1 MINKTAYG
9 FSNYMRRLNTA
20 NGIETP
26 DYDSNIVYYNSKR
39 GVVVKFSKMYD
50 GLHFDCTFTV
60 ELYRSFLD
68 SIMYFF
74 KVKK

>member
-1 MINKTAYG
+1 MKK
-9 FSNYMRRLNTA
+9 LNSA

-39 GVVVKFSKMYD
+39 GVVVNFSKMYD
-50 GLHFDCTFTV
+50 GLHFDNTFSV
-60 ELYRSFLD
+60 EIYRSFLE
-68 SIMYFF
+68 SIMTFF